1 MMLFCRHSSD
11 SIVVTVRG
19 RLVVQN
25 VRRPYADGIPFL
37 HQLCKFN
44 HHLRIGISGR
54 YYRVKIVSRAAPEA
68 AGAQSVDSYEIAVGG
83 YPAASH
89 RHIRSTVRIPG
100 DDVRI
105 SFLHITEILR
115 HIFPAV
121 YAVLK
126 TGFLRPVKTVN
137 ETVVGPLCVV
147 ILGHQINVA
156 VVLAQIPVLGRH
168 ACPRCGSIGLQHFL
182 GKLQESAVLGI
193 RPCIQPVGSGSN
205 QVNGTIHTGQGT
217 VVVGKLVRPSDIIDF
232 QLRVYLLRQD
242 RVQLLQ
248 HGVNGSRL
256 IAGGR
261 VARGHIGDHHM
272 L

>member
-1 MMLFCRHSSD
+1 M
-11 SIVVTVRG
+11 
-19 RLVVQN
+19 
-25 VRRPYADGIPFL
+25 
-37 HQLCKFN
+37 
-44 HHLRIGISGR
+44 
-54 YYRVKIVSRAAPEA
+54 
-68 AGAQSVDSYEIAVGG
+68 
-83 YPAASH
+83 
-89 RHIRSTVRIPG
+89 
-100 DDVRI
+100 
-105 SFLHITEILR
+105 
-115 HIFPAV
+115 

-137 ETVVGPLCVV
+137 EAVVGPLCVV
-147 ILGHQINVA
+147 ILGHQIDIA
-156 VVLAQIPVLGRH
+156 VVFAQIPVLRGYALPGR
-168 ACPRCGSIGLQHFL
+168 RRVGLQHFL

-193 RPCIQPVGSGSN
+193 RPRIQPVGSGSH
-205 QVNGTIHTGQGT
+205 QINGTVHTCQGT